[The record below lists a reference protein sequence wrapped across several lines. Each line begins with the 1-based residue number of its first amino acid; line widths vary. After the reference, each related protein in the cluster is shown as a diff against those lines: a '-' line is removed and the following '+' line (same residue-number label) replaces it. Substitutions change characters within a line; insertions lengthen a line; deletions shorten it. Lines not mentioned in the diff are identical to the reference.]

1 MGEPRNFKMKTQEEL
16 EQKLVKLENSIDNFK
31 EDSIGLKLLKLEI
44 STLKYVLKK
53 GPEIILFP
61 KESKI

>member
-1 MGEPRNFKMKTQEEL
+1 MRTQEEL

-61 KESKI
+61 KESKV

>member
-1 MGEPRNFKMKTQEEL
+1 MKTQEEL